1 MQFSVGDKVV
11 HPRYGPGAIASIE
24 RKELMDGPKH
34 YYVIEMAGPRLTV
47 QIPVSRA
54 DEVGLRLAMTQSR
67 LPQVLIILQRRPHLL
82 PKDYKQRQARIGDQL
97 RTGRA
102 SQLARAVRDLT
113 WHRKL
118 AYLTKTDTDNLRQG
132 SDLLAAE
139 MAMVSGDAVSDTS
152 KLIAATMVAAM
163 ASVVD

>member
-11 HPRYGPGAIASIE
+11 HPRYGPGAITSID
-24 RKELMDGPKH
+24 RKELMDGPKN
-34 YYVIEMAGPRLTV
+34 YYVIQMAGSGLTV
-47 QIPVSRA
+47 QIPVGRA
-54 DEVGLRLAMTQSR
+54 DEAGLRFAMARSR
-67 LPQVLIILQRRPHLL
+67 LPQVLIILQRTPHLL
-82 PKDYKQRQARIGDQL
+82 PQDYKQRQARIGDQL

-102 SQLARAVRDLT
+102 SQLAMAVRDLT

-118 AYLTKTDTDNLRQG
+118 AHLTKTDTDNLRQG

-139 MAMVSGDAVSDTS
+139 MALVSGDAVSDTS
-152 KLIAATMVAAM
+152 KLIASTMVAAL